1 MSTLL
6 PSAPHGPK
14 LLAGLLLLGLLLPAT
29 PALAQERQQPAP
41 TSSNPADRQPTQ
53 RTTPNPART
62 STNPAPQPDPVQ
74 PPSSAQP
81 AQTPTTT
88 SQDLTAPVPLV
99 QFQDV
104 PTERVGVDPNNVASL
119 TMYDAIV
126 MGVQR
131 NLDIEVS
138 RFDVKRA
145 EYDLF
150 AAEGAY
156 DPLVGGDVAFRSIT
170 EPVTSVFGGGG
181 QSGSRTFKD
190 LTANLNYDQLFK
202 KGGRLTGDFG
212 TVRQTTSAT
221 FATINPTYQ
230 PSLGVTFTQPVMR
243 NLEFDATRRQ
253 IELAKRQLDLTD
265 AQFRQRVID
274 TISAVQNAYWDLV
287 YALRNEQIRR
297 EAVELARVQLENNL
311 RQVEAGTL
319 APIELRSTESD
330 LEARREAVITAMQSI
345 TSAENRL
352 KNLLISDPA
361 DPMWTARIVPVDP
374 AQLVPV
380 GTDLDSAIGA
390 AIVNRP
396 ELEQIKFRTQLK
408 EVDRRFF
415 KDQLKPQ
422 IDLFATYR
430 ITGTA
435 GTPVAPTSTGGGG
448 ISEFDAAL
456 VGAINETRRELGLPR
471 FDVSP
476 FIDSDPSPG
485 SIVPERFV
493 GGYGRSLATLFSN
506 DFRTYQVGVSFSFP
520 VGNNVAEANYGRTLA
535 ELRQLDAE
543 QRRLVQS
550 IQVEVRNAL
559 QAVEAARQRFEAAR
573 SSRIAAEAQL
583 QGEEERFRA
592 GLSTNFFVLDRQNQL
607 SEARGREAQALT
619 DYNKAIADLQR
630 VTGTTMTANNVTVT
644 SN

>member
-1 MSTLL
+1 
-6 PSAPHGPK
+6 
-14 LLAGLLLLGLLLPAT
+14 
-29 PALAQERQQPAP
+29 
-41 TSSNPADRQPTQ
+41 
-53 RTTPNPART
+53 
-62 STNPAPQPDPVQ
+62 
-74 PPSSAQP
+74 
-81 AQTPTTT
+81 
-88 SQDLTAPVPLV
+88 
-99 QFQDV
+99 
-104 PTERVGVDPNNVASL
+104 
-119 TMYDAIV
+119 MYDAII

-190 LTANLNYDQLFK
+190 FTANINYDQLFK
-202 KGGRLTGDFG
+202 HGGRISGDFG
-212 TVRQTTSAT
+212 SVRQTTSAT
-221 FATINPTYQ
+221 FATIYPTYQ

-265 AQFRQRVID
+265 AQLRQRVID

-287 YALRNEQIRR
+287 YSIRNEQIRR
-297 EAVELARVQLENNL
+297 ESVELARIQLENNL

-330 LEARREAVITAMQSI
+330 LEARRESVITALQSI
-345 TSAENRL
+345 TTAENRL

-361 DPMWTARIVPVDP
+361 DPMWSARIVPVDP

-380 GTDLDSAIGA
+380 GTDLDSAITA

-430 ITGTA
+430 LTGTA
-435 GTPVAPTSTGGGG
+435 GTPVGSTTPGVVG
-448 ISEFDAAL
+448 ISQLDSRI
-456 VGAINETRRELGLPR
+456 VVTDIINQPTTGA
-471 FDVSP
+471 V
-476 FIDSDPSPG
+476 
-485 SIVPERFV
+485 VPERFV
-493 GGYGRSLATLFSN
+493 GGYFRSLATLLSN
-506 DFRTYQVGVSFSFP
+506 DFRTYQIGVQFSFP

-573 SSRIAAEAQL
+573 ASRVAAEAQL